1 MDRFQCEPISTW
13 EMHDMRYLHAA
24 FLATAAIGLMAIA
37 APAFAQEVVT
47 PDGHYYRLVPLR
59 GPLPGA
65 APEAATIIPQQA
77 TASVPNTSSCR
88 LENFQNG
95 EYQPEYVTMCGAP

>member
-1 MDRFQCEPISTW
+1 
-13 EMHDMRYLHAA
+13 MRYLHTAV
-24 FLATAAIGLMAIA
+24 LVTAALGLTAIA
-37 APAFAQEVVT
+37 TPVFAQEVVT

-65 APEAATIIPQQA
+65 APEMATIIPQQA
-77 TASVPNTSSCR
+77 TASVPMSSGCR